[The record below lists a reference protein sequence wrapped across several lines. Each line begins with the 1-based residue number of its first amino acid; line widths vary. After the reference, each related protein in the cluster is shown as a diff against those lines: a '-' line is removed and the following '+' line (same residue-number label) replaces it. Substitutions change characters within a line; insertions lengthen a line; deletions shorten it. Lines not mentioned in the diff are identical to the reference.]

1 MKILLDNCVHE
12 QVAEFFPSQEVTTAA
27 EMGWAGLT
35 NGELLAEAS
44 PEFDVLVTTDKNIR
58 YQQNLGKLPIAVIEL
73 NSRDT
78 RIEAL
83 ELLAPYVLKALR
95 HTRSY
100 LFVALYPDGR
110 IEALAKRSKRRS
122 ARKQY

>member
-12 QVAEFFPSQEVTTAA
+12 QVAEFFPSQKVTTPA

-58 YQQNLGKLPIAVIEL
+58 YQQSFSMMGKGQA
-73 NSRDT
+73 
-78 RIEAL
+78 A
-83 ELLAPYVLKALR
+83 
-95 HTRSY
+95 
-100 LFVALYPDGR
+100 
-110 IEALAKRSKRRS
+110 
-122 ARKQY
+122 